1 MMSTTDWVYD
11 VDKFVVTYGK
21 GVVGELGKVPH
32 KTVIARSV

>member
-1 MMSTTDWVYD
+1 MMSTADWVYN
-11 VDKFVVTYGK
+11 VDKFVATYGK